1 MNNTCHGRHDTEVR
15 ECLLPPFEKLVALP
29 VALEFDLGIAP
40 ERIGCGEEIHLDGM
54 VNHQVYGDE
63 RIDFLRVAAQPGHRG
78 PHGSQVHHGG
88 DTCEILHHHAGRQ
101 EWNTRTHALRSPHS
115 NVLDVGLIDLAAL
128 CHVEQVFCDRLLDDF
143 RQQHER
149 DVAAARPERVM
160 LDVAIALDDQE
171 RVRVERMLAEEGL
184 AAEIRFT
191 DVLKLVIVPTLDE
204 GRVLLWTAVYEFD
217 GSDYVLLAEPQF
229 ASPGNGTAL
238 LELASSS
245 GTRFGFSLASLLP
258 KVSE

>member
-1 MNNTCHGRHDTEVR
+1 MRKQARTMRTVVA
-15 ECLLPPFEKLVALP
+15 VAL
-29 VALEFDLGIAP
+29 VGGAGSA
-40 ERIGCGEEIHLDGM
+40 
-54 VNHQVYGDE
+54 
-63 RIDFLRVAAQPGHRG
+63 VAADDEPAPIGYA
-78 PHGSQVHHGG
+78 SV
-88 DTCEILHHHAGRQ
+88 AGVLA
-101 EWNTRTHALRSPHS
+101 ALRAEPGAQFRNQSGWTVVASRENGDAVEWFFTPEAHEAHPA
-115 NVLDVGLIDLAAL
+115 VVKRTAIERDGVGMIDLAAL

-149 DVAAARPERVM
+149 DVAAARPERVT
-160 LDVAIALDDQE
+160 LDVAIALDDHE
-171 RVRVERMLAEEGL
+171 RVRVERMIAEEGL

-229 ASPGNGTAL
+229 ASPGSGTAL

-245 GTRFGFSLASLLP
+245 GTRFGFSLASLLSQA
-258 KVSE
+258 SE